1 MSSDEVFVITG
12 AAGGMGLASARVLA
26 SQGQLLLVDLGDEQL
41 RAASAILRA
50 GGARVEIQPCDV
62 TVADDVA
69 AVAEKAQSMGPFR
82 ALVHTAGVSPE
93 MASGRRVL
101 DVDLRGS
108 VRMTDAVF
116 PLVRPGSSAVLIGS
130 IAGYSDVDSAV
141 EVLLDDPLGETF
153 FEDVEATL
161 ERPLDGQ
168 SAYVLAKRG
177 VVRLVERLSKP
188 WGEREARTVAIAP
201 GLIDTPMGRL
211 ELERQPIMPTM
222 VEFTPIKR
230 PNQPLHGR
238 PEDIA
243 AAVRFLVSDEAA
255 FISGCEIRVDGG
267 LVGAGKHLVGLG

>member
-12 AAGGMGLASARVLA
+12 AAGGMGLACARMLA
-26 SQGQLLLVDLGDEQL
+26 SQGQLLLIDVGDEQL
-41 RAASAILRA
+41 RAVSTTLRVD
-50 GGARVEIQPCDV
+50 GARVDIQTCDV
-62 TVADDVA
+62 TRAEDVA

-108 VRMTDAVF
+108 VRMTDAVL
-116 PLVRPGSSAVLIGS
+116 PLAQPGSSAVLIGS
-130 IAGYSDVDSAV
+130 IAGYSDVDPEV
-141 EVLLDDPLGETF
+141 ELLLDEPLVETF
-153 FEDVEATL
+153 FDDVEAAL
-161 ERPLDGQ
+161 GRPLDGQ
-168 SAYVLAKRG
+168 NAYVLAKRG

-188 WGEREARTVAIAP
+188 WGERGARTVAIAP

-211 ELERQPIMPTM
+211 ELDRQPIMPTM
-222 VEFTPIKR
+222 IEFTPIKR
-230 PNQPLHGR
+230 PQQPLPGR

-243 AAVRFLVSDEAA
+243 AAARFLVSDEAG

-267 LVGAGKHLVGLG
+267 LVGAGKHMVGLG

>member
-1 MSSDEVFVITG
+1 MSSDEVFLITG

-41 RAASAILRA
+41 RAANAILRA
-50 GGARVEIQPCDV
+50 DGARVEIQRCDV
-62 TVADDVA
+62 TVAEDVT
-69 AVAEKAQSMGPFR
+69 AVVEKVQSMGPFR

-101 DVDLRGS
+101 DVDLLGS
-108 VRMTDAVF
+108 VRITDAIF
-116 PLVRPGSSAVLIGS
+116 PLVHPGGSAVLIGS
-130 IAGYSDVDSAV
+130 IAGYSEVNPAV
-141 EVLLDDPLGETF
+141 EALLDDPLVETF
-153 FEDVEATL
+153 FDDVEAAL
-161 ERPLDGQ
+161 GRPLDGP

-188 WGEREARTVAIAP
+188 WGERGARTVAIAP

-211 ELERQPIMPTM
+211 ELKNQPIMPTM

-230 PNQPLHGR
+230 PGQPLPGR

-243 AAVRFLVSDEAA
+243 SAVRFLVSDEAG
-255 FISGCEIRVDGG
+255 FISGCEIRIDGG
-267 LVGAGKHLVGLG
+267 LVGAGKHMVGLG